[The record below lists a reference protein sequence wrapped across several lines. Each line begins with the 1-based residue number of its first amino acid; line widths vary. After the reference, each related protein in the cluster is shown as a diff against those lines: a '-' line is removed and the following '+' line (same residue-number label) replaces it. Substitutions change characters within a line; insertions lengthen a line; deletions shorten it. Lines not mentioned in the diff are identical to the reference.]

1 MKRANTLTKLVND
14 VEELLD
20 ELKDEHG
27 PEVQELRHRV
37 EDALAPAKRAIYQ
50 QGDNAAARIGRYAG
64 TVDGYI
70 NDYPRAAFLAGAC
83 IFGTIG
89 YMAGTMARGR
99 D

>member
-1 MKRANTLTKLVND
+1 MKRTKTLSKLVSD
-14 VEELLD
+14 VEELLS

-50 QGDNAAARIGRYAG
+50 QSDNATARIGRYAS
-64 TVDGYI
+64 TVDGYV
-70 NDYPRAAFLAGAC
+70 NDYPRAAFLTGAC
-83 IFGTIG
+83 IFGTLG
-89 YMAGTMARGR
+89 YLVGTMARER